1 MEKKSKRDRGR
12 IITTSGLKKLNE
24 AIEEWKQQYNLRG
37 TLAEI
42 EAESGVGSDTISKIR
57 QGRVGADLSK
67 IQQLFATFSLTLDE
81 ADHRSGK
88 QTPSQTESEFLGEMF
103 PLLDD
108 EQIVSANTSQV
119 FISYSSQ
126 DPDRELARQFEATL
140 TAAGHQIFMAA
151 DQIRLGE
158 NWFRRINQELRQ
170 CDYLLLFLPP
180 QSAQSEL
187 LTYQVQL
194 ARELQSSRP
203 DRKPIILPIRV
214 GFSLSTPLNHD
225 LRGYLYRIQQREWR
239 SPEDTIVILKE
250 VLTLLAAPPEN
261 ISPEAEIQQETL
273 LSAESS
279 RVSGRVASENHLP
292 LPSAEPELPGG
303 QIDVAST
310 FYIERPPIEERCYQT
325 ILQPSGLIRIKAP
338 RQMGKTSLMAR
349 ILHHA
354 ALEGYRTVPL
364 SFQLLDKEVF
374 SNLDRFLKWFCVYVG
389 RELRLPNQIDDYWD
403 DIFGSKVNCKDY
415 FEKYLLAQIDNSLV
429 LGLDEVDRVFQYPD
443 IAEDFFGLL
452 RAWHEESKRRAIWKK
467 LRLLVVH
474 SSEVYIPMNINQ
486 SPFNVGLPI
495 DLPEFNRGQIQDLA
509 SRHNLNWSEGDVER
523 LMAIVGGHPYL
534 VRVALYHISKQD
546 LTLEDLPENVTTE
559 TGIYSDHLRRHLWN
573 LEQYPELSEAM
584 KEVISENFSGQLTGM
599 LGFKLDSLGLVKWQG
614 NKCYPRCE
622 LYRQYFD
629 IHLGVKN

>member
-12 IITTSGLKKLNE
+12 ILTTSGLKKLNE
-24 AIEEWKQQYNLRG
+24 AIEEWKQEYNLRG

-57 QGRVGADLSK
+57 QGRVGADVSK
-67 IQQLFATFSLTLDE
+67 IQQLFATFGLTLDE
-81 ADHRSGK
+81 TDHRSGK
-88 QTPSQTESEFLGEMF
+88 QGSSQTESETLGELL

-108 EQIVSANTSQV
+108 EQIVTQNSSQV
-119 FISYSSQ
+119 FISYRSQ
-126 DPDRELARQFEATL
+126 DPDRELALQFETAL
-140 TAAGHQIFMAA
+140 TAAGHQVFMGA
-151 DQIRLGE
+151 DSIRLGE
-158 NWFRRINQELRQ
+158 NWFRRINEELKR

-194 ARELQSSRP
+194 ARELQFSRP
-203 DRKPIILPIRV
+203 DRKPVILPIRV

-239 SPEDTIVILKE
+239 SPEDSVVILRE
-250 VLTLLAAPPEN
+250 VLTLLAAPPGN
-261 ISPEAEIQQETL
+261 F
-273 LSAESS
+273 
-279 RVSGRVASENHLP
+279 ASEVEEEKEVHPPEEISSIVSETRPP
-292 LPSAEPELPGG
+292 LPAAEPEIPGG

-310 FYIERPPIEERCYQT
+310 FYMERPPIEERCYQT

-354 ALEGYRTVPL
+354 GLQGYRTVPL
-364 SFQLLDKEVF
+364 SFQLVDKEVF
-374 SNLDRFLKWFCVYVG
+374 SNLEQFLKWFCAYVG
-389 RELRLPNQIDDYWD
+389 RELRLPNQLDDYWD

-415 FEKYLLAQIDNSLV
+415 FEKYLLAQIDNPLV
-429 LGLDEVDRVFQYPD
+429 LGLDEIDRVFQYPD
-443 IAEDFFGLL
+443 IAEDFLGLL

-467 LRLLVVH
+467 LRLLIVH
-474 SSEVYIPMNINQ
+474 STEVYIPMNINQ

-495 DLPEFNRGQIQDLA
+495 DLPEFDREQVQDLA
-509 SRHNLNWSEGDVER
+509 SRHNLNWSEQEVDK

-546 LTLEDLPENVTTE
+546 LTLDDLPENVTSE

-573 LEQYPELSEAM
+573 LEEYSELVEAM
-584 KEVISENFSGQLTGM
+584 KNVISENSSGQLTGM
-599 LGFKLDSLGLVKWQG
+599 LGFKLDSLGLVKWEN

-622 LYRQYFD
+622 LYRQYFQA
-629 IHLGVKN
+629 HL

>member
-12 IITTSGLKKLNE
+12 IITASGLKKLNE

-57 QGRVGADLSK
+57 QGRIGADLSK
-67 IQQLFATFSLTLDE
+67 IQQLFAAFGLTLDE
-81 ADHRSGK
+81 ADYRSGK
-88 QTPSQTESEFLGEMF
+88 QSSSQTESEPLAQLL
-103 PLLDD
+103 PLLND
-108 EQIVSANTSQV
+108 EQIVAQNNFQI
-119 FISYSSQ
+119 FISYNSQ
-126 DPDRELARQFEATL
+126 DPDQELARQFETAL
-140 TAAGHQIFMAA
+140 TAAGHQVFMAG
-151 DQIRLGE
+151 DHIRLGE
-158 NWFRRINQELRQ
+158 NWFRRINEELKR

-194 ARELQSSRP
+194 ARELQFSRP
-203 DRKPIILPIRV
+203 DRKPLILPIRV
-214 GFSLSTPLNHD
+214 GFSLSTALNHD

-239 SPEDTIVILKE
+239 SPEDTIILLKE
-250 VLTLLAAPPEN
+250 VLTLLVVPPSN
-261 ISPEAEIQQETL
+261 IALEVEEKTEISLTEAISSVGSANSP
-273 LSAESS
+273 
-279 RVSGRVASENHLP
+279 P
-292 LPSAEPELPGG
+292 MPSAEPEIPGG

-354 ALEGYRTVPL
+354 ALEGYRTVTL
-364 SFQLLDKEVF
+364 SFQLVDKEVF
-374 SNLDRFLKWFCVYVG
+374 SNLKKFLKWFCAYVG
-389 RELRLPNQIDDYWD
+389 RELRLPNQLDDYWD

-415 FEKYLLAQIDNSLV
+415 FEKYLLAQIDHPLV
-429 LGLDEVDRVFQYPD
+429 LGLDEIDRVFQYPD
-443 IAEDFFGLL
+443 IAEDFLGLL

-474 SSEVYIPMNINQ
+474 STEVYIPMNINQ

-495 DLPEFNRGQIQDLA
+495 DLPEFNPQQVKDLA
-509 SRHNLNWSEGDVER
+509 SRHNLNWSEQEVGK
-523 LMAIVGGHPYL
+523 LMSVIGGHPYL

-546 LTLEDLPENVTTE
+546 LSLEDLPENVMTK

-573 LEQYPELSEAM
+573 LEEYPELVTAM
-584 KEVISENFSGQLTGM
+584 RNIVSENYSRNLTGM

-614 NKCYPRCE
+614 NKYYPKCE
-622 LYRQYFD
+622 LYRQYFQV
-629 IHLGVKN
+629 HL

>member
-24 AIEEWKQQYNLRG
+24 AIEEWKQQNNLRG

-88 QTPSQTESEFLGEMF
+88 QTSSQTESEPLEELM
-103 PLLDD
+103 PLLD
-108 EQIVSANTSQV
+108 ESQIVTTNSSQV
-119 FISYSSQ
+119 FISYRSQ
-126 DPDRELARQFEATL
+126 DPDRELALQFETTL
-140 TAAGHQIFMAA
+140 TAAGHQVFMAA

-158 NWFRRINQELRQ
+158 NWFRRINEELRR

-194 ARELQSSRP
+194 ARELQFSRP
-203 DRKPIILPIRV
+203 DRKPVILPIRV
-214 GFSLSTPLNHD
+214 GFSLNTPLNHD

-239 SPEDTIVILKE
+239 SPEDTVVILRE
-250 VLTLLAAPPEN
+250 VLTLLAAPPGN
-261 ISPEAEIQQETL
+261 IVPEVEAEEQILLPEETSSVV
-273 LSAESS
+273 SANEP
-279 RVSGRVASENHLP
+279 P
-292 LPSAEPELPGG
+292 LPAAEPELPGG

-338 RQMGKTSLMAR
+338 RQMGKTSLMAK

-354 ALEGYRTVPL
+354 ALQGYRTVPL
-364 SFQLLDKEVF
+364 TFQLVDKEVF
-374 SNLDRFLKWFCVYVG
+374 RNLDRFLKWFCSYVG

-415 FEKYLLAQIDNSLV
+415 FEKYLLAQIDNPLV
-429 LGLDEVDRVFQYPD
+429 LGLDEIDRIFQYPD
-443 IAEDFFGLL
+443 IAEDFLGLL

-474 SSEVYIPMNINQ
+474 STEVYIPMNINQ

-495 DLPEFNRGQIQDLA
+495 DLPEFNAEQVQDLA
-509 SRHNLNWSEGDVER
+509 ARHNLNWSEQEVEK

-546 LTLEDLPENVTTE
+546 LTLEDLPENVTSE

-573 LEQYPELSEAM
+573 LEQYPELAEAM
-584 KEVISENFSGQLTGM
+584 KNVISENSSGQLTGM
-599 LGFKLDSLGLVKWQG
+599 LGFKLDSLGLVKWEG

-622 LYRQYFD
+622 LYRQYFQV
-629 IHLGVKN
+629 HL

>member
-12 IITTSGLKKLNE
+12 IITASGLKKLNE

-57 QGRVGADLSK
+57 QGRIGADLSK
-67 IQQLFATFSLTLDE
+67 IQQLFAAFGLTLDE
-81 ADHRSGK
+81 ADYRSGK
-88 QTPSQTESEFLGEMF
+88 QSSSQTESEPLAQLL
-103 PLLDD
+103 PLLND
-108 EQIVSANTSQV
+108 EQIVAQNNFQI
-119 FISYSSQ
+119 FISYNSQ
-126 DPDRELARQFEATL
+126 DPDQELARQFETAL
-140 TAAGHQIFMAA
+140 TAAGHQVFMAG
-151 DQIRLGE
+151 DHIRLGE
-158 NWFRRINQELRQ
+158 NWFRRINEELKR

-194 ARELQSSRP
+194 ARELQFSRP
-203 DRKPIILPIRV
+203 DRKPLILPIRV
-214 GFSLSTPLNHD
+214 GFSLSTALNHD

-239 SPEDTIVILKE
+239 SPEDTIIILKE
-250 VLTLLAAPPEN
+250 VLTLLVVPPSN
-261 ISPEAEIQQETL
+261 IALEVEEKTEISLTEAISSVGSANSP
-273 LSAESS
+273 
-279 RVSGRVASENHLP
+279 P
-292 LPSAEPELPGG
+292 MPSAEPEIPGG

-354 ALEGYRTVPL
+354 ALEGYRTVTL
-364 SFQLLDKEVF
+364 SFQLVDKEVF
-374 SNLDRFLKWFCVYVG
+374 SNLKKFLKWFCAYVG
-389 RELRLPNQIDDYWD
+389 RELRLPNQLDDYWD

-415 FEKYLLAQIDNSLV
+415 FEKYLLAQIDHPLV
-429 LGLDEVDRVFQYPD
+429 LGLDEIDRVFQYPD
-443 IAEDFFGLL
+443 IAEDFLGLL

-474 SSEVYIPMNINQ
+474 STEVYIPMNINQ

-495 DLPEFNRGQIQDLA
+495 DLPEFNPQQVKDLA
-509 SRHNLNWSEGDVER
+509 SRHNLNWSEQEVGK
-523 LMAIVGGHPYL
+523 LMSVIGGHPYL

-546 LTLEDLPENVTTE
+546 LSLEDLPENVMTK

-573 LEQYPELSEAM
+573 LEEYPELVTAM
-584 KEVISENFSGQLTGM
+584 RNIVSENYSRNLTGM

-614 NKCYPRCE
+614 NKYYPKCE
-622 LYRQYFD
+622 LYRQYFQV
-629 IHLGVKN
+629 HL